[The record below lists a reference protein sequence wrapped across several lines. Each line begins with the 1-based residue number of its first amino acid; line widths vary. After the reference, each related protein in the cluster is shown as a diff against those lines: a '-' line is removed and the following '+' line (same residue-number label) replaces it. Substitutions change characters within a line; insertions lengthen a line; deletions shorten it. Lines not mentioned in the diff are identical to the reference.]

1 VQHLSV
7 GVALLLEYLGT
18 VLVVA
23 WMWLRHGQRPR
34 RLTVIGAGVSVV
46 GLVLVLD
53 LIGSHHLDPIGVMWG
68 LFAAAGLAVYFVLSS
83 RAQDDVPP
91 LVMAW
96 GALVVGAITLGVF
109 DSVGLLHARARFVDV
124 RLAHHEVSW
133 LVPVLG
139 LSVIAGAVAYIA
151 GIAASRMLGA
161 RLASFLG
168 LLEVVCAVIFAWV
181 LLGQVPTTIQF
192 AGGALIIAGV
202 SLVRVDELSTPQSA
216 PAEPVAVGG

>member
-1 VQHLSV
+1 
-7 GVALLLEYLGT
+7 
-18 VLVVA
+18 
-23 WMWLRHGQRPR
+23 
-34 RLTVIGAGVSVV
+34 VIGAGVSVA

-68 LFAAAGLAVYFVLSS
+68 LLAAAGLAVYFVLSS
-83 RAQDDVPP
+83 RANDAVPP

-96 GALVVGAITLGVF
+96 GGLLVGAVTLILF

-139 LSVIAGAVAYIA
+139 LSVVAAAIAYIA
-151 GIAASRMLGA
+151 GIAASRLLGA

-181 LLGQVPTTIQF
+181 LLGQVPTAMQF
-192 AGGALIIAGV
+192 AGGALIVVGV
-202 SLVRVDELSTPQSA
+202 SLVRVDELTTPQGA
-216 PAEPVAVGG
+216 QAEVIAVGG